1 MRKVLW
7 LIFSYST
14 FILIFTIFTY
24 YSYIDTISGNELPQ
38 QYAIMMGMSL
48 FIFMPIIIFSLFI
61 LKYVSRKIIIKNV
74 LFRNLSNIYIVLL
87 LILLSSFTTSLIL
100 KFIIS
105 HLPAKQGQDNIII
118 LGFFISQ
125 LIFYFMI
132 FISDRI
138 K

>member
-48 FIFMPIIIFSLFI
+48 FIFLPIIILSLFI
-61 LKYVSRKIIIKNV
+61 LKYVSRKISMKNV
-74 LFRNLSNIYIVLL
+74 LFKNLNNIYIVLL